1 MDSFERTYPNIARWI
16 KTQGWIEIGS
26 DGMSPSWIRALDEG
40 GMAWG
45 GGDPR
50 KSLDEA
56 LDDLDAALGRW
67 MREQGLE

>member
-1 MDSFERTYPNIARWI
+1 MDSFEQTYPHIARWI
-16 KTQGWIEIGS
+16 RTQGWIEMGS
-26 DGMSPSWIRALDEG
+26 DGISPSWIRGLYEG

-56 LDDLDAALGRW
+56 FEELDAALGKW
-67 MREQGLE
+67 MKEEGLE

>member
-1 MDSFERTYPNIARWI
+1 MDSLEQAYPHIARWI

-40 GMAWG
+40 GTAWG

-56 LDDLDAALGRW
+56 FEELDAALGKW

>member
-1 MDSFERTYPNIARWI
+1 M
-16 KTQGWIEIGS
+16 GS
-26 DGMSPSWIRALDEG
+26 DGIGPSWIRGLYEG

-56 LDDLDAALGRW
+56 LEELDSALGKW
-67 MREQGLE
+67 MKEEGLE

>member
-1 MDSFERTYPNIARWI
+1 MVSFEQDYPHIARWI

-56 LDDLDAALGRW
+56 FEELDTALGKW